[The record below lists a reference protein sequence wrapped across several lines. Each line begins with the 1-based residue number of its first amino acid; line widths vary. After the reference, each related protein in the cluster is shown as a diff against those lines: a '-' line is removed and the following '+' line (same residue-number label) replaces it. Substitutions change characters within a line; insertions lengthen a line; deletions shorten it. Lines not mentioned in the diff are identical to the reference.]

1 VRRGR
6 DVLAAFALGAD
17 AVLVGRPILHG
28 LAVDGEQG
36 VTDVL
41 NILLGELT
49 DAMGLAGI
57 RELADIGPELV
68 RPAAGADERGRHHRA
83 REVLRG

>member
-1 VRRGR
+1 
-6 DVLAAFALGAD
+6 
-17 AVLVGRPILHG
+17 
-28 LAVDGEQG
+28 

-68 RPAAGADERGRHHRA
+68 RPAAGADEWGRHHRA